1 LNLMSVRFTQL
12 AVVSLL
18 AGAATLQAADDEASV
33 KLTGVAE
40 FENQRYA
47 LMEIV
52 SRPGRPVIKPILA
65 PGERVEGVEVKEI
78 DVRSGRVRVV
88 INDVETFYLVGNGE
102 PAATPRTFHFK
113 SADLMQVLEI
123 YQVVSDRTVLRP
135 PNLPGTKI
143 DLQTERLSST
153 EALRALDQLL
163 LAKAIVTRPRGD
175 KFVFVVQSDQTN
187 RLSLIPDPPA
197 VAQGVEVLPAGL
209 IKFWDAHVSQ
219 VLEICQELS
228 GRTLL
233 KPSNLP
239 AAKIGVRSQ
248 TDMTRDQGIWMLD
261 AVLALAD
268 IAMIPHGDK
277 FAFVLP
283 GIENPRVPAVEPP
296 ALSPT
301 VNAQE
306 VLPPGLLK
314 FQDAD
319 ISQVLTVYASLV
331 ARKPLPVER
340 TTPPVKM
347 SVRTQ
352 TSLTRAEAVSAL
364 DTIAAL
370 NRLQFVLVGDD
381 EVKVIPAA
389 LARRETNPVQ

>member
-1 LNLMSVRFTQL
+1 MAARFTQL

-18 AGAATLQAADDEASV
+18 VGAAVLQAAEDEASV
-33 KLTGVAE
+33 KLTGVVE
-40 FENQRYA
+40 FDNQRYA
-47 LMEIV
+47 LLEIV

-78 DVRSGRVRVV
+78 DARSGRVRVV
-88 INDVETFYLVGNGE
+88 VNGVETFYLVGNDE
-102 PAATPRTFHFK
+102 PAATARTFHFK
-113 SADLMQVLEI
+113 AADLLHVLEI
-123 YQVVSDRTVLRP
+123 YQMVSDRTVLRP
-135 PNLPGTKI
+135 SNLPGTKI

-153 EALRALDQLL
+153 EALRVLGQLL
-163 LAKAIVTRPRGD
+163 LAQGVVTRPRGD
-175 KFVFVVQSDQTN
+175 KFVFVVRSDQTN
-187 RLSLIPDPPA
+187 QLSRIPDSPA
-197 VAQGVEVLPAGL
+197 AAPGGEVIPAGL
-209 IKFWDAHVSQ
+209 IKFSDADVSQ
-219 VLEICQELS
+219 VLEICQELR

-239 AAKIGVRSQ
+239 AAKISVRSQ
-248 TDMTRDQGIWMLD
+248 TEMTRDQAIWMLD

-268 IAMIPHGDK
+268 IAMVPHGDK
-277 FAFVLP
+277 FVFVLP
-283 GIENPRVPAVEPP
+283 GIENPRVPAIEPP
-296 ALSPT
+296 SVSPT

-306 VLPPGLLK
+306 VLPAGLLK

-319 ISQVLTVYASLV
+319 ISQVLDVYASLL
-331 ARKPLPVER
+331 ARKPLPLER
-340 TTPPVKM
+340 NTPAVKM
-347 SVRTQ
+347 TVRTQ

-364 DTIAAL
+364 DAIAAL